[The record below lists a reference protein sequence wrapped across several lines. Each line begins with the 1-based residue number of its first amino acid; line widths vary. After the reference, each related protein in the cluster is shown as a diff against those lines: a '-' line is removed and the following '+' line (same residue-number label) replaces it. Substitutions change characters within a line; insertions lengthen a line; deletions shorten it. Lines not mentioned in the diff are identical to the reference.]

1 MKKFLIGCATAA
13 MIAVTATAAAAQEK
27 VTYLFPAPD
36 FLPAFAP
43 FQLAKAKGYFAEAGL
58 EVEFQVGKGGA
69 DVASQVAV
77 GNADMGGGIGDTSI
91 IVRANGL
98 EVRGVALLGGRGLT
112 QLYWRTDSGITGPAD
127 LKGKKV
133 GVLAFQDTTY
143 YNLLGVMASQGLTKD
158 DVDAQ
163 AIGAGG
169 MIQLMI
175 SGEVQAISGVP
186 EWGAAIRAAGIEL
199 GHMPVDEL
207 FPAMA
212 QAIIASDKTI
222 AERPEVVRGFVGA
235 VLKAINDIEAD
246 PAQAAKD
253 YVAAV
258 PQHAGKEAAI
268 EAVMRDYVAL
278 VYPPAEGTARGSFDP
293 ARIKAVQD
301 FYLANGLVQTAVP
314 VEDLYTNDF
323 VAN

>member
-1 MKKFLIGCATAA
+1 LKTFLIGCATAA
-13 MIAVTATAAAAQEK
+13 MIAVTATVAAAQEK

-43 FQLAKAKGYFAEAGL
+43 FQLAKAKGYFTEAGL

-77 GNADMGGGIGDTSI
+77 GNADLGGGIGDTPI

-112 QLYWRTDSGITGPAD
+112 QLYWRTDSGATGPAN
-127 LKGKKV
+127 LKGKTI

-143 YNLLGVMASQGLTKD
+143 YNLLGALASQGLSKT

-163 AIGAGG
+163 AVGAGG

-186 EWGAAIRAAGIEL
+186 EWGAAIRAAGVEL

-235 VLKAINDIEAD
+235 ILKAIDDIEAD

-258 PQHAGKEAAI
+258 PQHAGKEAEI
-268 EAVMRDYVAL
+268 EAIMRDYVAL
-278 VYPPAEGTARGSFDP
+278 VYPPAAGMARGSFDP

-323 VAN
+323 VPN

>member
-1 MKKFLIGCATAA
+1 LKKFLIGCAAAA
-13 MIAVTATAAAAQEK
+13 MIAVTVTAAAAQEK

-77 GNADMGGGIGDTSI
+77 GNADLGGGIGDTPI

-112 QLYWRTDSGITGPAD
+112 QLYWRTDSGATGPAD
-127 LKGKKV
+127 LKGKTI

-143 YNLLGVMASQGLTKD
+143 YNLLGALASQGLSKT

-163 AIGAGG
+163 AVGAGG

-186 EWGAAIRAAGIEL
+186 EWGAAIRAAGVEL

-212 QAIIASDKTI
+212 QAIIASDKII

-235 VLKAINDIEAD
+235 VLKAIDDIEAD

-258 PQHAGKEAAI
+258 PQHAGTEAAI
-268 EAVMRDYVAL
+268 EAIMRDYVAL
-278 VYPPAEGTARGSFDP
+278 VYPPAEGMTRGSFDP
-293 ARIKAVQD
+293 ARIQTVQD

-323 VAN
+323 VPN